1 MAPLR
6 PLLYGCHM
14 MTAPGHL
21 HDLAIIGGGLF
32 GSLLGLALRAH
43 RPDIDFAL
51 IEKEGHFGGSFLEAA
66 IANEIPD
73 PIRSILDP
81 AIVKYWPACF
91 VNYPG
96 RSERFEDAV
105 LLVDPRQFHLEM
117 VDHPQ
122 ASQCFAGCTIEKIAG
137 DKIVHSGG
145 TLRARL
151 IVDASDLRIQS
162 HLEIERL
169 TRYRDFRLDHDLDLP
184 ILADMSATAGDWNFL
199 QLFPIDEER
208 MIVEHFRHRPIAPE
222 ASIPADRDRTDSVI
236 ALATAGYRPS
246 SAPDVAA
253 VNFPSLLQMASEVA
267 AGFVALDLTEPNIRA
282 FFAQRTESGR
292 ARSQRMFEL
301 VRICRGAISEQ
312 EAK

>member
-1 MAPLR
+1 MAA
-6 PLLYGCHM
+6 G
-14 MTAPGHL
+14 MTTTPEHL

-43 RPDIDFAL
+43 RPDIDFVL
-51 IEKEGHFGGSFLEAA
+51 IEKEGYFGGSFLEAA

-96 RSERFEDAV
+96 QSERFEDEV
-105 LLVDPRQFHLEM
+105 LLVDPRQIHLEM

-122 ASQCFAGCTIEKIAG
+122 ASQCFANCTIETISG
-137 DKIVHSGG
+137 DRIVHSGG
-145 TLRARL
+145 TLHARL

-162 HLEIERL
+162 SLEIERL

-184 ILADMSATAGDWNFL
+184 ILADMSATAGDWSFL
-199 QLFPIDEER
+199 QLFPVDGER
-208 MIVEHFRHRPIAPE
+208 MAVEHFRHRPMAAD
-222 ASIPADRDRTDSVI
+222 ASIPVDGDRADSVI
-236 ALATAGYRPS
+236 ALAMADQAPS

-267 AGFVALDLTEPNIRA
+267 AGFIALDLTEPNIRA
-282 FFAQRTESGR
+282 LFADRMKSGR
-292 ARSQRMFEL
+292 DRARRMFEL
-301 VRICRGAISEQ
+301 VYLCRSTG
-312 EAK
+312 